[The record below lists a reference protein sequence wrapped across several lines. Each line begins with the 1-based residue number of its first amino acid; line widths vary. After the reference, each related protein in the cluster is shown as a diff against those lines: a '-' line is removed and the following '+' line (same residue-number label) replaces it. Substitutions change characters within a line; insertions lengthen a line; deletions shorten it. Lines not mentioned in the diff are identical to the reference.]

1 MEFFF
6 TSNSRNFVH
15 TRGLLFISFSIS
27 MLTSHLLIFLFEN
40 KDAPLFESL
49 RNFNYLSFTIIGKVS
64 AWFLFPKKNRRFVS
78 FISLANSFT
87 FPFVNFSIE
96 NQAGLLHFRF
106 HYPWR
111 DKKKKKLSSF
121 HLIFDYLSSV
131 RFIRRGTAASSQGKD
146 TSKIYIG
153 ELRVCRADDK
163 GVFSSPWKIMR
174 YVRVHRWQ
182 EESAQML

>member
-1 MEFFF
+1 METLSRISGADRGGYVSSFGQISISISIILPGFDKDWKRRGSMEFFF

-49 RNFNYLSFTIIGKVS
+49 RNFNYLSSSFTIIGKVS

-106 HYPWR
+106 HYP
-111 DKKKKKLSSF
+111 
-121 HLIFDYLSSV
+121 
-131 RFIRRGTAASSQGKD
+131 
-146 TSKIYIG
+146 
-153 ELRVCRADDK
+153 
-163 GVFSSPWKIMR
+163 
-174 YVRVHRWQ
+174 
-182 EESAQML
+182 